1 MKTER
6 DQFLK
11 EKKEELER
19 LRNDISLVRGEKKK
33 KRELLLKEKELKVK
47 QLDKEHDDIKQD
59 LDRKI

>member
-47 QLDKEHDDIKQD
+47 
-59 LDRKI
+59 